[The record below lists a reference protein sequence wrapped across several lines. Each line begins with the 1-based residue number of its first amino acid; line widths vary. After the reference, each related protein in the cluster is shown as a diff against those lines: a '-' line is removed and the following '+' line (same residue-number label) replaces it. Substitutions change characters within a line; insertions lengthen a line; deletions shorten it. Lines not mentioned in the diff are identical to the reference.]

1 MLEGADLRTQGDIR
15 SNALE
20 FQEAKELHQ
29 LTHKTKL
36 SSARWY
42 NCERLPL
49 DSDIP
54 DGCTVLSVYPP
65 EVLSFLLL
73 LLPYFFYNLQIV
85 QSCFINRNYI

>member
-1 MLEGADLRTQGDIR
+1 MLEGGELRTHADIR
-15 SNALE
+15 RLALE
-20 FQEAKELHQ
+20 YQKADELHQ

-54 DGCTVLSVYPP
+54 DDYTVLSVYPP
-65 EVLSFLLL
+65 EVL
-73 LLPYFFYNLQIV
+73 
-85 QSCFINRNYI
+85 

>member
-1 MLEGADLRTQGDIR
+1 MLEGADLRLHGDIR
-15 SNALE
+15 FYASG
-20 FQEAKELHQ
+20 FQEANELHQ

-54 DGCTVLSVYPP
+54 DNCTVLSVYPP

-73 LLPYFFYNLQIV
+73 LLP
-85 QSCFINRNYI
+85 